1 MRCIVCVD
9 GASRPRRAAVIFWG
23 ACLATAVSRARA
35 LLFFGARARSD
46 RGVAAWRA
54 LSRTLAVA
62 TRSDR
67 DCVLL
72 VLTTCRQHCGEST
85 LMARTFVKTTQEQ
98 KDKHARRTARLAR
111 EIVKAHREAN
121 KAEKAHSES
130 RKAAKTL
137 ERAARAGGSGA

>member
-1 MRCIVCVD
+1 
-9 GASRPRRAAVIFWG
+9 
-23 ACLATAVSRARA
+23 
-35 LLFFGARARSD
+35 
-46 RGVAAWRA
+46 
-54 LSRTLAVA
+54 
-62 TRSDR
+62 
-67 DCVLL
+67 
-72 VLTTCRQHCGEST
+72 
-85 LMARTFVKTTQEQ
+85 MARTFVKTTQEQ